1 MRILSKPD
9 GIDDLLNNID
19 LSSSID
25 AFLALDEP
33 VGIADLRNRK
43 NDLMNEIMNYHI
55 EMSQNGHLSHNA
67 RVNFSK
73 YKSIFEWIYYNP
85 SKLRKTDYINSIRK
99 IYAQS
104 GTLCPYCG
112 VSPCRSLDHY
122 YNQALLPQFSFLP
135 KNFIPCCGDC
145 NRDKGAKKAF
155 SKWRRLVNPFYDD
168 FSSLE
173 RNEPLIYIIFKERP

>member
-73 YKSIFEWIYYNP
+73 YNNSDFSKPKKFSITLL
-85 SKLRKTDYINSIRK
+85 SK
-99 IYAQS
+99 
-104 GTLCPYCG
+104 
-112 VSPCRSLDHY
+112 
-122 YNQALLPQFSFLP
+122 QFSS
-135 KNFIPCCGDC
+135 
-145 NRDKGAKKAF
+145 RDILWMIA
-155 SKWRRLVNPFYDD
+155 
-168 FSSLE
+168 
-173 RNEPLIYIIFKERP
+173 